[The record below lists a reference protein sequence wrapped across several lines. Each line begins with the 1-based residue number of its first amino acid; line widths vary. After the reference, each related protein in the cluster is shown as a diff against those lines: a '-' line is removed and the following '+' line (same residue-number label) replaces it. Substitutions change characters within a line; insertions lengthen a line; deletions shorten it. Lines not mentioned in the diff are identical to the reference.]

1 MKIRQELCSK
11 IRKPLLAIGLLLPQL
26 ASAESVVFSGVE
38 GSSLTTHSYLGL
50 IMPTDGKQ
58 LGKDWYRKF
67 VASSTAYGYQN
78 SERGP
83 TVNIDGRSNGIDA
96 GMGRTWR
103 LENGSVDLS
112 ATVGYRDVKLTP
124 YAPANDKAGNLFT
137 FNPQLMLWRQ
147 LSSRFDTDLLANYST
162 GTSSSFVR
170 ARIGMRPSERYRIG
184 IEGKWLDGR
193 NYGVK
198 KQGLFVALKVSE
210 KLILELNGGRE
221 EPDDRNSTTYV
232 GIALS
237 TNF

>member
-1 MKIRQELCSK
+1 MKISQELCSK
-11 IRKPLLAIGLLLPQL
+11 IGKPLLAIGILLPQL

-50 IMPTDGKQ
+50 IMPTEGKQ
-58 LGKDWYRKF
+58 LGNDWYRKF

-78 SERGP
+78 SDRGS
-83 TVNIDGRSNGIDA
+83 TVDIDGRSNGVDA

-112 ATVGYRDVKLTP
+112 ATVGYRYVKLSPYTP
-124 YAPANDKAGNLFT
+124 TNDKAGDLFT
-137 FNPQLMLWRQ
+137 FNPQIMLSRQ
-147 LSSRFDTDLLANYST
+147 LSNRVDADLIANYST

-170 ARIGMRPSERYRIG
+170 ARIGMRPSENYRIG
-184 IEGKWLDGR
+184 IESKWLDGR
-193 NYGVK
+193 NYRLK

-210 KLILELNGGRE
+210 KLVLELNGGRE
-221 EPDDRNSTTYV
+221 EPDDRNSRTYA

-237 TNF
+237 TSF

>member
-11 IRKPLLAIGLLLPQL
+11 IGKPLLAIGLLLPQL
-26 ASAESVVFSGVE
+26 ASAESVIFSGVE
-38 GSSLTTHSYLGL
+38 ASSLTTHSYLGL
-50 IMPTDGKQ
+50 IMPTEGKQ
-58 LGKDWYRKF
+58 LGNDWYRKF
-67 VASSTAYGYQN
+67 VASSTSYGYQN
-78 SERGP
+78 SERGT

-103 LENGSVDLS
+103 FENGSVDLS

-124 YAPANDKAGNLFT
+124 YAPTNDRAGNLFT
-137 FNPQLMLWRQ
+137 FNPQLMLSRQ

-170 ARIGMRPSERYRIG
+170 ARIGMRPTERYRLG
-184 IEGKWLDGR
+184 IEGKWLNGR

-198 KQGLFVALKVSE
+198 KQGLFVAFKVSE
-210 KLILELNGGRE
+210 RLILELNGGRE
-221 EPDDRNSTTYV
+221 EPEDRNSTTYA

>member
-11 IRKPLLAIGLLLPQL
+11 IGKPLLAIGILLPQL

-50 IMPTDGKQ
+50 IMPTEGKQ
-58 LGKDWYRKF
+58 LGNDWYRKF

-78 SERGP
+78 SDRGS
-83 TVNIDGRSNGIDA
+83 TVDIDGRSNGIDA

-112 ATVGYRDVKLTP
+112 ATVGYRYVKLSPYTP
-124 YAPANDKAGNLFT
+124 TNDKAGDLFT
-137 FNPQLMLWRQ
+137 FNPQLMLSRQ
-147 LSSRFDTDLLANYST
+147 LSNRVDADLIANYST

-170 ARIGMRPSERYRIG
+170 ARIGMRPSENYRIG
-184 IEGKWLDGR
+184 IESKWLDGR
-193 NYGVK
+193 NYRVK

-210 KLILELNGGRE
+210 KLVLELNGGRE
-221 EPDDRNSTTYV
+221 EPDDRNSTTYA

-237 TNF
+237 TSF

>member
-1 MKIRQELCSK
+1 MKTCQELCSK

-26 ASAESVVFSGVE
+26 ASAESVIFSGVE

-50 IMPTDGKQ
+50 IMPTEGKQ
-58 LGKDWYRKF
+58 LGNDWYRKF
-67 VASSTAYGYQN
+67 VASSTSYGYQN
-78 SERGP
+78 SERGT

-103 LENGSVDLS
+103 FENGSVDLS

-124 YAPANDKAGNLFT
+124 YAPTNDRAGNLFT
-137 FNPQLMLWRQ
+137 FNPQLMLSRQ

-170 ARIGMRPSERYRIG
+170 ARIGMRPTERYRLG
-184 IEGKWLDGR
+184 IEGKWLNGR

-198 KQGLFVALKVSE
+198 KQGLFVAFKVSE
-210 KLILELNGGRE
+210 RLILELNGGRE
-221 EPDDRNSTTYV
+221 EPEDRNSTTYA